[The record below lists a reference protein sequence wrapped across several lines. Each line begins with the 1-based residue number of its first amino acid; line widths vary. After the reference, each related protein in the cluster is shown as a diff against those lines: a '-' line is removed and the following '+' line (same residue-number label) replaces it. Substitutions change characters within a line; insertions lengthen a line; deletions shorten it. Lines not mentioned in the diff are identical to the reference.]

1 MTSICRWVQFS
12 SLWWVSVVVGG
23 QHSVCHTVLVP
34 RIAQPIICWTC
45 SVLSSG
51 WLCVTMAVYWL
62 LSWQGWNYKLLHGIS
77 TSPLFTWKCHSSH
90 WHWLWQT
97 CVSVSYSAQCA
108 WKGLLQFLEAVKSI
122 QFFEKKFS
130 DHWRARLHTKWTFRS
145 IGSIQ
150 SIWMEL
156 RPVWHFG
163 AGLWGTLD
171 YQRDTLHVRR
181 CQKMRMLFQASNQNI
196 CNGAREDTVHLNG

>member
-1 MTSICRWVQFS
+1 MSNPRSHFFCCRQMTSICRWVQFS

-150 SIWMEL
+150 SIWD
-156 RPVWHFG
+156 G
-163 AGLWGTLD
+163 AETCLTFWGGF
-171 YQRDTLHVRR
+171 VRNIR
-181 CQKMRMLFQASNQNI
+181 LPAGYTACASLP
-196 CNGAREDTVHLNG
+196 EDADVISSQ